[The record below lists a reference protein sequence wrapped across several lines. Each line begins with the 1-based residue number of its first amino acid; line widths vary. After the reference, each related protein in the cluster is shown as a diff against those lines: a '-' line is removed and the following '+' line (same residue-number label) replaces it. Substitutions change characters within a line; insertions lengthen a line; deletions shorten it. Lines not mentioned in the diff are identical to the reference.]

1 MLTGRGNHEQ
11 YKDQQIMKK
20 IIKQFIRCGIL
31 LVLFVCVSSV
41 NIYADSGSVPI
52 YLYQEATETE
62 EPDADTDA
70 DTNKGANSPITY
82 DGYIKIF
89 VTLLVICMAGFI
101 ASTCAARKSQKDS
114 NEK

>member
-1 MLTGRGNHEQ
+1 
-11 YKDQQIMKK
+11 MKK

-62 EPDADTDA
+62 EPDADA